1 MIQYNIALYDSK
13 YHKNNNDNYD
23 ALSYDMIQYRMIWCY
38 IILHDI
44 THIILNHMIRIVIL
58 IM

>member
-1 MIQYNIALYDSK
+1 MIQYNIALCDSK
-13 YHKNNNDNYD
+13 YHKNINDNDD

-38 IILHDI
+38 IVLHDI